1 MKKLSLILILACLGI
16 FATSCSEDT
25 LKVPPSDKDYA
36 KEVAYKYV
44 GDLTVTLPA
53 DLGIPSEP
61 TPSPVFV
68 EYNSP
73 NAVNLV
79 LNNFTFIGINIGTI
93 KLQGITLTESTEGVL
108 LNEKEFKDYEI
119 KALGDQKVR
128 IVAKGIS
135 KGEVIE
141 LQLEIFDAFGVENKG
156 TVKVDY
162 SGKKNTQKVEAEL
175 TKITTEHASL
185 KNDSDKTTVSTGVI
199 NQTTGLITF
208 QLAKDAKLTDL
219 KEVELTFT
227 HSELSV
233 ATPASKTKFDLSKG
247 NATIQVVSEDGFAK
261 KTYRV
266 NVITDIIKYDME
278 EWVVEVDGGEEYESL
293 MAPAGGWG
301 TTNSGTTLLTA
312 LGLVDSPTNVD
323 KSEDAANGKFAVKLA
338 TVDSKGM
345 AALKIP
351 KVTSGSLFLGTF
363 LTDMNNT
370 LNSTKFGIP
379 FAKKPLTVSGYY
391 KYAPGKVFYR
401 SSAEAPAEVKVEE
414 KTVDKCAFNAFLYEI
429 ENDKDPYITG
439 YKTYDDPRIIAR
451 ASFES
456 AGADKYTAFKL
467 EMKYTKEY
475 DSTKKYRFAIVAS
488 TSSQGDTFS
497 GAPGSIMYLDDI
509 EVAAE

>member
-1 MKKLSLILILACLGI
+1 M
-16 FATSCSEDT
+16 ED
-25 LKVPPSDKDYA
+25 
-36 KEVAYKYV
+36 
-44 GDLTVTLPA
+44 
-53 DLGIPSEP
+53 
-61 TPSPVFV
+61 
-68 EYNSP
+68 
-73 NAVNLV
+73 
-79 LNNFTFIGINIGTI
+79 
-93 KLQGITLTESTEGVL
+93 
-108 LNEKEFKDYEI
+108 
-119 KALGDQKVR
+119 
-128 IVAKGIS
+128 
-135 KGEVIE
+135 
-141 LQLEIFDAFGVENKG
+141 
-156 TVKVDY
+156 
-162 SGKKNTQKVEAEL
+162 
-175 TKITTEHASL
+175 
-185 KNDSDKTTVSTGVI
+185 
-199 NQTTGLITF
+199 
-208 QLAKDAKLTDL
+208 
-219 KEVELTFT
+219 
-227 HSELSV
+227 
-233 ATPASKTKFDLSKG
+233 
-247 NATIQVVSEDGFAK
+247 
-261 KTYRV
+261 
-266 NVITDIIKYDME
+266 
-278 EWVVEVDGGEEYESL
+278 WVVEVDGGEEYESL

-301 TTNSGTTLLTA
+301 TTNSGTTLLSA
-312 LGLVDSPTNVD
+312 FGLVDSPTNVD
-323 KSEDAANGKFAVKLA
+323 KSEDTASGKFAVKLA

-351 KVTSGSLFLGTF
+351 KVTSGSLFLGSF

-429 ENDKDPYITG
+429 ENDKDAYITG

-497 GAPGSIMYLDDI
+497 GAPGSVMYLDDI